1 MSSSTSL
8 SRGRQP
14 RSDTGQLKLHTF
26 ILVNKNYSLSHWSM
40 KIIHFTLVNKNYTLS
55 HWSMNFNCFH
65 TGQWNL
71 HTFTLDNEIYLLLHL
86 INSVFQLLC
95 IFFFYTGQWKL
106 HTFTLGNENYTLLQW
121 SMKITHFYN
130 GQWKLH
136 TFTLLNDNYMHTFTM
151 VNEGPRFDTVSVL
164 LSLQKLWVVDT
175 VLWLCLSQ
183 LMKHW
188 NDSHRCPILM
198 QVILVVTV

>member
-1 MSSSTSL
+1 M
-8 SRGRQP
+8 
-14 RSDTGQLKLHTF
+14 KLTH
-26 ILVNKNYSLSHWSM
+26 
-40 KIIHFTLVNKNYTLS
+40 
-55 HWSMNFNCFH
+55 FH

-71 HTFTLDNEIYLLLHL
+71 PAFTLD
-86 INSVFQLLC
+86 QLC
-95 IFFFYTGQWKL
+95 ISAAVYFFFYTGQWKL

-130 GQWKLH
+130 GQWKLHTFTLLNENYTLSHWTMIITCTLLQWSMKINCFYTGQWKLH